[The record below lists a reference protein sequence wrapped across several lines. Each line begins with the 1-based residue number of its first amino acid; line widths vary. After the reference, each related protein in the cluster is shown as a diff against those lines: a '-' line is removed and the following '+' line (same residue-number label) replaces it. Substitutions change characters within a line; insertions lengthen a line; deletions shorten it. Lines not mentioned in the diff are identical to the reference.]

1 MGIFLEISGIIEVLY
16 LLSEN
21 VLRLVVWLDLL

>member
-1 MGIFLEISGIIEVLY
+1 MGIFLEILGIIEVLY